1 MVGPGRRRS
10 VVLSGGRRRVPS
22 GAVRRAWIGLLL
34 AVVVLP
40 ACGGDDGGSDETVA
54 PPAWVAAV
62 CGEVADAAVDL
73 EAALAVINELPG
85 QVEAD
90 APLGDHAE
98 DLREAFAALPDYVER
113 YRSVVADT
121 PAPDT
126 PDGAAFREELLADLD
141 GAAATFSEAADAAEA
156 LDADTTV
163 EQLFG
168 GAQAFG
174 EFPEAFAAA
183 NLDFGD
189 AAPPGVAQAQDADDT
204 CRDAQNRLVTL
215 LDT

>member
-1 MVGPGRRRS
+1 M
-10 VVLSGGRRRVPS
+10 LSDGRRRVPS

-34 AVVVLP
+34 AVVALP
-40 ACGGDDGGSDETVA
+40 ACGGDDGGGDEATA
-54 PPAWVAAV
+54 PEAWVAAV

-73 EAALAVINELPG
+73 GSALAVINELPG

-90 APLGDHAE
+90 APLGEHAD
-98 DLREAFAALPDYVER
+98 DLREAFVALPDYVDR
-113 YRSVVADT
+113 YRAVVEDT
-121 PAPDT
+121 PAPAT

-141 GAAATFSEAADAAEA
+141 AAAETFGEAAEAAEA

-183 NLDFGD
+183 DLDFGD
-189 AAPPGVAQAQDADDT
+189 AAPPGVAQAQAAADT
-204 CRDAQNRLVTL
+204 CRDAQNRLATL
-215 LDT
+215 LDA

>member
-1 MVGPGRRRS
+1 
-10 VVLSGGRRRVPS
+10 
-22 GAVRRAWIGLLL
+22 VRRAWIGLL
-34 AVVVLP
+34 VVVATLP
-40 ACGGDDGGSDETVA
+40 ACGGDDGGGEEAVT
-54 PPAWVAAV
+54 PEAWVAAV

-73 EAALAVINELPG
+73 GAALAVINDLPG

-90 APLGDHAE
+90 AALGDDAA
-98 DLREAFAALPDYVER
+98 DLRDAFIALPDYVGR
-113 YRSVVADT
+113 FRAVVEDT

-141 GAAATFSEAADAAEA
+141 AAAGTFGEAAEAAEA
-156 LDADTTV
+156 LDGDTTV

-183 NLDFGD
+183 DLDFGD
-189 AAPPGVAQAQDADDT
+189 AAPPGVAQAQAADDT
-204 CRDAQNRLVTL
+204 CRDAQNQLATL
-215 LDT
+215 LD